1 MCYHSFYPTEIL
13 NNWRPYMKG
22 PHIEHFFLQLLFM
35 SEFIRVSL
43 NVYVGMC
50 VCVSNTHELLSWA
63 KVLCQLYELCVKVA
77 NTKTE
82 PTKLNLIAPHFLLLV
97 TPSRWPFP
105 SRGTFGFF
113 KSFIS
118 FVSLACSLSTLHHP
132 FSKLMFDCGSERDSR
147 DLRTSKK

>member
-1 MCYHSFYPTEIL
+1 
-13 NNWRPYMKG
+13 MKG

-50 VCVSNTHELLSWA
+50 VCVS

-82 PTKLNLIAPHFLLLV
+82 PTKLNLIAP
-97 TPSRWPFP
+97 SFP
-105 SRGTFGFF
+105 SSRYTITVTLSFTRYLWFF
-113 KSFIS
+113 
-118 FVSLACSLSTLHHP
+118 
-132 FSKLMFDCGSERDSR
+132 
-147 DLRTSKK
+147 